1 MKGYE
6 RRCIK
11 MIFNEK
17 EEIKKLIN
25 TLEYCHVY
33 LATLTL
39 QDGTD
44 DTTNK
49 IAEIELLLKNT
60 RQRLQEL
67 GVY

>member
-1 MKGYE
+1 MK
-6 RRCIK
+6 
-11 MIFNEK
+11 IFNKKMK
-17 EEIKKLIN
+17 EEIKTLIN
-25 TLEYCHVY
+25 MLEYCHVY
-33 LATLTL
+33 LAMSELML
-39 QDGTD
+39 IED

>member
-1 MKGYE
+1 M
-6 RRCIK
+6 K

-17 EEIKKLIN
+17 EEIKTLIN

-33 LATLTL
+33 LAMLTM
-39 QDGTD
+39 QDRAID

-49 IAEIELLLKNT
+49 IAEIEIQLKNA
-60 RQRLQEL
+60 RQKLREL

>member
-1 MKGYE
+1 M
-6 RRCIK
+6 K

-17 EEIKKLIN
+17 EEIKTLIN

-33 LATLTL
+33 LAMLTM
-39 QDGTD
+39 QDRAID

-49 IAEIELLLKNT
+49 IAEIEIQLKNT
-60 RQRLQEL
+60 RQKLREL

>member
-1 MKGYE
+1 M
-6 RRCIK
+6 

-17 EEIKKLIN
+17 EKEEIKTLIN

-33 LATLTL
+33 LAMLTL
-39 QDGTD
+39 QDRAD

-60 RQRLQEL
+60 RQKLREL
-67 GVY
+67 GV

>member
-1 MKGYE
+1 
-6 RRCIK
+6 
-11 MIFNEK
+11 MIFNKKEK
-17 EEIKKLIN
+17 EEIKTLIN

-33 LATLTL
+33 LAMLTL
-39 QDGTD
+39 QDRAD

-60 RQRLQEL
+60 RQKLHEL

>member
-1 MKGYE
+1 
-6 RRCIK
+6 

-17 EEIKKLIN
+17 EKEEIKTLIN
-25 TLEYCHVY
+25 TLEYCHVN
-33 LATLTL
+33 LAMLTL
-39 QDGTD
+39 QDRAD

-60 RQRLQEL
+60 RQKLREL